1 LLKYL
6 IEPMNM
12 PSHKEYFAGKKVLVA
27 GGTGVIGIPT
37 VRRLCAIGAQVSVVS
52 MDTEKYAEKVL
63 PAGVNFR
70 RRDLTQFEACNE
82 ATKGQDVVFNLVGI
96 KGSTGIGETK
106 VASYLVPMLWFQT
119 NLMEAAFRSGVERFL
134 FTSSICGYPESTLP
148 KREETFWDG
157 LPKQNDRIPGLAKR
171 IGEVQGEAY
180 LKEYGWDAVRIVRP
194 SNVYGPYDDFDP
206 RTAQVIPALI
216 RRVLDGENPLSV
228 WGTGEA
234 IRDFVFSEDVADWIL
249 RAVADGPP
257 CVPLN
262 LGSGVGLSL
271 KQLAET
277 IVSTLSP
284 NTSIE
289 WDSSKPTG
297 DPVRILSMEQTRKYL
312 GELSCTPLAEGI
324 AQTAKWYQNFK
335 K

>member
-1 LLKYL
+1 MTSSS
-6 IEPMNM
+6 IR
-12 PSHKEYFAGKKVLVA
+12 EYFAGKKVLVA

-37 VRRLCAIGAQVSVVS
+37 VKRLCTLGSLVSVVS
-52 MDTEKYAEKVL
+52 MDTENYAAKVL
-63 PAGVNFR
+63 PSDVNFW
-70 RRDLTQFEACNE
+70 RRDLTQFDACSE
-82 ATKGQDVVFNLVGI
+82 ATKEQDVVFNLVGI

-119 NLMEAAFRSGVERFL
+119 NLMEAAFRNGVQRFL
-134 FTSSICGYPESTLP
+134 FTSSICGYPESTVP

-180 LKEYGWDAVRIVRP
+180 LKEYGWEGVRIVRP

-234 IRDFVFSEDVADWIL
+234 IRDFVFSEDVAEWIL
-249 RAVADGPP
+249 QVVADGPS

-262 LGSGVGLSL
+262 LGSGVGISL

-277 IVSTLSP
+277 IVGALASDTM
-284 NTSIE
+284 IE
-289 WDSSKPTG
+289 WDSGKPSG
-297 DPVRILSMEQTRKYL
+297 DPVRILSMEQTRGYL
-312 GELSCTPLAEGI
+312 GELSCTPLAQGI
-324 AQTAKWYQNFK
+324 AQTANWYQNFK
-335 K
+335 